1 MIPVSQPE
9 TSPRAEFDAV
19 VVGDCIAVLSSCF
32 ELAQLGLRVALVT
45 GEIAVPERGLT
56 DVTGALRELFQAT
69 ETSVTEQLPT
79 QWMRTASGKLG
90 ELEKYSILGL
100 PASPLSSRT
109 TALIGSAAALRAY
122 LDRVLPVLKIGQHRN
137 LWELVCK
144 RFGVKTAQTLL
155 APQLRYRFA
164 AEVTE
169 VSTDVVPGLAAAVG
183 RRGSLADAI
192 LALAA
197 RNDSAA
203 TLLTPQPGWRS
214 WLTDFVTLLQTYNV
228 TIITGELRDHSFDA
242 RTERHTVTVTP
253 RGGNSAGSGSL
264 ADSGDTAN
272 SGPRSNPAD
281 AAASA
286 GERLSARALIIAGV
300 DPAAPA
306 PATLHRAAV
315 TLPGPTEAGGWQC
328 PAELRKHL
336 ASGGSAELT
345 VDLAGIS
352 PEGAAAQL
360 WCEGERTPR
369 LEIRGRGE
377 LTAQLR
383 EQTVEL
389 LGIDPNT
396 VPANAWELGE
406 VFVPAGS
413 DAAEAGGSATNDGS
427 ELSRPLYVGAENY
440 GGDLSAALN
449 ASKPALTVMRRKL
462 AGIA

>member
-1 MIPVSQPE
+1 MPVSQPE
-9 TSPRAEFDAV
+9 TSHRTEFDAV
-19 VVGDCIAVLSSCF
+19 VVGDCIAALSSCF
-32 ELAQLGLRVALVT
+32 ELAQLGLRVALVA
-45 GEIAVPERGLT
+45 GQIAVPERGLP
-56 DVTGALRELFQAT
+56 DVSGALRELFQAT
-69 ETSVTEQLPT
+69 KTDVTEQLPT
-79 QWMRTASGKLG
+79 QWTRTASGKLG
-90 ELEKYSILGL
+90 ELENYSILGL

-137 LWELVCK
+137 LWQLVCK
-144 RFGVKTAQTLL
+144 RFGAKTAQTLL

-203 TLLTPQPGWRS
+203 TLLTPQPDWRS

-253 RGGNSAGSGSL
+253 RGGNSVDPDSLPDSGNT
-264 ADSGDTAN
+264 ADSG
-272 SGPRSNPAD
+272 SRSRPA

-286 GERLSARALIIAGV
+286 GELLSARALIIAGL
-300 DPAAPA
+300 DPTGPA
-306 PATLHRAAV
+306 PATLHRAVV
-315 TLPGPTEAGGWQC
+315 TLPAPTDASGWQC
-328 PAELRKHL
+328 PAELREHL
-336 ASGGSAELT
+336 ANGGSAELT
-345 VDLAGIS
+345 LDLADIS
-352 PEGAAAQL
+352 HDGAAAQL
-360 WCEGERTPR
+360 WCDGEKAPR
-369 LEIRGRGE
+369 LEIRGRRE
-377 LTAQLR
+377 ITAQLR
-383 EQTVEL
+383 EQTIEL
-389 LGIDPNT
+389 LGVEENT
-396 VPANAWELGE
+396 VPAGAWELGE
-406 VFVPAGS
+406 VFVATGT
-413 DAAEAGGSATNDGS
+413 DAAEAGGSANNDGA
-427 ELSRPLYVGAENY
+427 ELSTPLYVGAENH

-449 ASKPALTVMRRKL
+449 ASKPALTVIRRKL